1 MCKVTP
7 MAVCK
12 VGRISTA
19 AARGG
24 PGCGETCTLTLL
36 NTRLSRWARFFD
48 KRLNLC
54 CSSHI
59 P

>member
-1 MCKVTP
+1 MCKVIP

-12 VGRISTA
+12 VGRIST
-19 AARGG
+19 
-24 PGCGETCTLTLL
+24 TLL

-54 CSSHI
+54 CSGHI